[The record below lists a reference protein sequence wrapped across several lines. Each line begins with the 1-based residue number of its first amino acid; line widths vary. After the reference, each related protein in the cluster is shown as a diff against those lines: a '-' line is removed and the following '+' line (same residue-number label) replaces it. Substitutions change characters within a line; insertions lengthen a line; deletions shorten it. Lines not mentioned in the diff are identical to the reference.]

1 MNRFLSFAS
10 VFLFLLI
17 VSCQKE
23 KSYEQGKPSKGSLQD
38 SSGNCLSKTVAG
50 TYKATKSLA
59 DSNFIEVEVNVSQP
73 GNYTIYTDTVNGY
86 YFRATGNFN
95 KAGFNT
101 VRLKG
106 SGTPAI
112 AGTDDFYIFYDSTFC
127 DVSVTVM
134 PNAASSGGTAV
145 YSLKDNTGNCLGST
159 PSGTYTQGVVL
170 TSSDKVDV
178 QVNVTTVGTWNITT
192 ASVGGFAFS
201 GSGTFTAT
209 GLQTITLTGS
219 GTPTASGIQTFAVTV
234 GSATCNFNITVAAG
248 ITPPPNTGDY
258 FPRTVGSH
266 WTYMFNGDPIDTF
279 RRWVIPQTKTF
290 GGNVYAVF
298 MEDDGFSVDTSGY
311 YRKSGSD
318 YFTYGDMGG
327 QYNMDNPIFADEI
340 MLKDNQAAN
349 YSWIAGPFSGTV
361 SGQAVTVRDKLTI
374 TQKNVTITSA
384 GVQYSNTIAV
394 KVEHQVQAG
403 PTWVS
408 LPQYEIGFFT
418 KNYGITKIE
427 IYDGTTN
434 TLSDKVELIDYK
446 IF

>member
-10 VFLFLLI
+10 VFVLLLI

-23 KSYEQGKPSKGSLQD
+23 KSYEQGRPSKGSLQD

-73 GNYTIYTDTVNGY
+73 GSYTIYTDTVNGY

-95 KAGFNT
+95 KTGANT

-170 TSSDKVDV
+170 TSSNKVDI

-219 GTPTASGIQTFAVTV
+219 GTPTASGVQTFAVTV

-248 ITPPPNTGDY
+248 TAPPPNTGDY

-266 WTYMFNGDPIDTF
+266 WTYMFDGDPNDTL
-279 RRWVIPQTKTF
+279 RVNVIPQTKSVS
-290 GGNVYAVF
+290 GNIYNIF
-298 MEDDGFSVDTSGY
+298 MADDGLSVDTLGY

-318 YFTYGDMGG
+318 YFQWGDIGDEFG
-327 QYNMDNPIFADEI
+327 FDNPLYAEVI

-349 YSWIAGPFSGTV
+349 YSWTSSSFAGTI
-361 SGQAVTVRDKLTI
+361 SGQAATLRKKYTI
-374 TQKNVTITSA
+374 TQKNATITSN
-384 GVQYSNTIAV
+384 GVQYPNTIAV
-394 KVEHQVQAG
+394 KVEYQISAAG
-403 PTWVS
+403 TWVS
-408 LPQYEIGFFT
+408 DPSYLVFFYT
-418 KNYGITKIE
+418 KNYGMTKFE
-427 IYDGTTN
+427 SHDATGAVDELLELVNY
-434 TLSDKVELIDYK
+434 KV
-446 IF
+446 F